1 MPSWS
6 RRSQPASVVA
16 IVDVLETLV
25 LPHGRGV
32 DELYVVAALHQ
43 PIHQPVPIEGGLHC
57 DGRQLLLVGLQRRQD
72 RLEGVGDS
80 ATEDRSELLV
90 EHGEVTIV

>member
-1 MPSWS
+1 
-6 RRSQPASVVA
+6 VA
-16 IVDVLETLV
+16 IVHVLETLV

-32 DELYVVAALHQ
+32 DKLDVVAGLHQ
-43 PIHQPVPIEGGLHC
+43 AIHQPVPVEGGFHRH
-57 DGRQLLLVGLQRRQD
+57 GRGLLLVRRQRGQD

-90 EHGEVTIV
+90 EHGEVAVG